1 MTENSTS
8 VGRVLLDAFF
18 AMNGMSAKS
27 DEIVRVLAEL
37 RSSGEEIVRQR
48 LINELHMLPCKVE
61 TLLDFVSDKVS
72 VSDTLFALEQYR
84 GIVPEYDTA
93 LDDLKAQIQ
102 RLSES
107 GETPRIDLTHF

>member
-61 TLLDFVSDKVS
+61 TLLDFVSDKGGN
-72 VSDTLFALEQYR
+72 TLFYLEQYR
-84 GIVPEYDTA
+84 GILPEYDTA
-93 LDDLKAQIQ
+93 LDEFEAGC
-102 RLSES
+102 RNSAS
-107 GETPRIDLTHF
+107 IDLTDF